1 MVLAQ
6 DLSNV
11 HVVCDSCERFVR
23 NQIRDC
29 EVGGCWRT
37 NSCELKE
44 HLKTKCGKTDNKSG
58 VKSTFFAYLLAK
70 SNSHHTVMMWNAN
83 WFHTLLP

>member
-11 HVVCDSCERFVR
+11 HVYAKDSCVIK
-23 NQIRDC
+23 IRDC
-29 EVGGCWRT
+29 EVWGCWKT

-44 HLKTKCGKTDNKSG
+44 HLQTKCGKADNKSG